1 MEEKEKTQAEN
12 GKGKGSSKRL
22 VIIVILCV
30 VFLLA
35 AGGAAYYFLYLPL
48 LDQAQGEQ
56 EEVLAPEFEYMFDS
70 FVVNLA
76 EQDHRRYLKV
86 TMIAT
91 YHEERLEEE
100 LESRVSEIRNEIIDI
115 LRSKTLED
123 VQKENSTKEI
133 RKQVGQKIN
142 SIIREGRI
150 EEVYFTDF
158 IIQ

>member
-1 MEEKEKTQAEN
+1 MEEKEKTQPE
-12 GKGKGSSKRL
+12 KGEKKGSSKRL

-30 VFLLA
+30 VFFLA
-35 AGGAAYYFLYLPL
+35 AGGAAYYFLYLPQ
-48 LDQAQGEQ
+48 LDQAQGEK
-56 EEVLAPEFEYMFDS
+56 ELDPEFEYLFDS

-91 YHEERLEEE
+91 YHEEELEEE

-142 SIIREGRI
+142 SIIKEGRI